1 MLAKFGPRVN
11 LSSVYQP
18 AIFYLERPY
27 RLFRSYQR
35 SHIRPDLI
43 AGITVAVILLPQ
55 GIAFAFIAELPPQ
68 MGVYAAIVGAIFAAL
83 WGSSDQMQTGPTN
96 STSLLVFSSLSGII
110 AVGSPEYVVAAG
122 MVALMAGLFQLAM
135 GLARLGI
142 LVNFVSHSVI
152 VGFASGASILIAIR
166 QLQPLLGMNIPSDTI
181 VGTLTVTF
189 TNLNQVHWPTAVLGI
204 GVMVFIVI
212 LRRLNPKLPSA
223 LISMIL
229 ASVIV
234 YILQLDKSGVS
245 VIGQLPHNL
254 PPLANLPFFDLA
266 LISKLSPGALAIG
279 AIGLVQTSAIARSL
293 AARTGQRP
301 DSNQEFVGQGIAN
314 IASGLFSGYP
324 ITGSFPRTAINY
336 EAGAKSPF
344 SSIFAALFV
353 IIAMF
358 ALGPMAAYLP
368 RTALAGVVIVIA
380 YGMVDTVEIRR
391 IWQGAA
397 GDAAIMVITLLGTLV
412 ISLEFAVLIGILVS
426 LALYVLRTSTPRV
439 LAVIP
444 DPTFKHFNHQPAREG
459 CPQLIIIEILGDLY
473 FGAVNHVEEII
484 LEHLKQNPDQRF
496 LMLRMHSIDHVDF
509 SGIHMLESIVHT
521 YRERGGDVF
530 MVRVGHPVMS
540 IMESTGFDLYLGKE
554 NFLEDDTAISHLFY
568 RKLDPAICIYECPW
582 RVFKECQNLPKR
594 SDLIGISKI
603 GEVPAN
609 SMPVITP
616 MQLWQELHGP
626 EKENLY
632 ILDVREPREYRRGH
646 IPQARLLSL
655 ADILSEPD
663 TAVPPNAKIIL
674 VCRRGR
680 RSRRAAHTLQERGI
694 TNLAVMEGGM
704 IAWEAAGLL
713 EAVEL

>member
-655 ADILSEPD
+655 ADILSKPD

>member
-11 LSSVYQP
+11 LSSVYKP

-35 SHIRPDLI
+35 NHIRPDLI

-68 MGVYAAIVGAIFAAL
+68 MGIYAAIVGAIFAAL

-96 STSLLVFSSLSGII
+96 SISLLVFSSLSGII
-110 AVGSPEYVVAAG
+110 AVGSPEYVIAAG

-181 VGTLTVTF
+181 VGTLTSTI
-189 TNLNQVHWPTAVLGI
+189 TNLDQVHWPTAVLGI

-212 LRRLNPKLPSA
+212 LRRINPKLPSA

-234 YILQLDKSGVS
+234 YLLQLDKAGVS

-254 PPLANLPFFDLA
+254 PPLAKLPIFDLA

-301 DSNQEFVGQGIAN
+301 DSNQEFVGQGMAN

-324 ITGSFPRTAINY
+324 VTGSFPRTAISY

-484 LEHLKQNPDQRF
+484 LEHLKQSPDQRF
-496 LMLRMHSIDHVDF
+496 LMLRMHSVAHVDF

-530 MVRVGHPVMS
+530 MVRVGPPVMR

-603 GEVPAN
+603 GEVPIDSA
-609 SMPVITP
+609 PTITP
-616 MQLWQELHGP
+616 TQLWQELHGP
-626 EKENLY
+626 EKENLH
-632 ILDVREPREYRRGH
+632 ILDVREPREYSRGH

-655 ADILSEPD
+655 ADILSNPD
-663 TAVPPNAKIIL
+663 TAVPPNVKIIL

-680 RSRRAAHTLQERGI
+680 RSRRAAQTLQERGI

>member
-11 LSSVYQP
+11 LSSVYKP

-68 MGVYAAIVGAIFAAL
+68 MGVYTAIVGAIFAAL

-96 STSLLVFSSLSGII
+96 SISLLVFSSLSGII
-110 AVGSPEYVVAAG
+110 AVGSPEYVIAAG

-166 QLQPLLGMNIPSDTI
+166 QFQPLLGMNIPSDTI
-181 VGTLTVTF
+181 VGTLTSTI

-212 LRRLNPKLPSA
+212 LRRINPKLPSA

-234 YILQLDKSGVS
+234 YVLRLDKAGVS

-254 PPLANLPFFDLA
+254 PPLAKLPIFDLT

-301 DSNQEFVGQGIAN
+301 DSNQEFVGQGMAN

-324 ITGSFPRTAINY
+324 VTGSFPRTAINY
-336 EAGAKSPF
+336 EAGAKSAF

-397 GDAAIMVITLLGTLV
+397 GDAAIMVITLMGTLV

-484 LEHLKQNPDQRF
+484 LEHLKQSPDQRF
-496 LMLRMHSIDHVDF
+496 LMLRMHSVAHVDF

-530 MVRVGHPVMS
+530 MVRVGPPVMS

-603 GEVPAN
+603 GEVPIDSA
-609 SMPVITP
+609 PTITP

-626 EKENLY
+626 EKENLH
-632 ILDVREPREYRRGH
+632 ILDVREPREYNRGH

-655 ADILSEPD
+655 ADILSNPD

-680 RSRRAAHTLQERGI
+680 RSRRAAHTLQERGM

>member
-245 VIGQLPHNL
+245 VIGQ
-254 PPLANLPFFDLA
+254 D
-266 LISKLSPGALAIG
+266 
-279 AIGLVQTSAIARSL
+279 R
-293 AARTGQRP
+293 
-301 DSNQEFVGQGIAN
+301 
-314 IASGLFSGYP
+314 
-324 ITGSFPRTAINY
+324 
-336 EAGAKSPF
+336 KS
-344 SSIFAALFV
+344 
-353 IIAMF
+353 
-358 ALGPMAAYLP
+358 
-368 RTALAGVVIVIA
+368 VV
-380 YGMVDTVEIRR
+380 
-391 IWQGAA
+391 
-397 GDAAIMVITLLGTLV
+397 
-412 ISLEFAVLIGILVS
+412 
-426 LALYVLRTSTPRV
+426 
-439 LAVIP
+439 
-444 DPTFKHFNHQPAREG
+444 
-459 CPQLIIIEILGDLY
+459 
-473 FGAVNHVEEII
+473 
-484 LEHLKQNPDQRF
+484 
-496 LMLRMHSIDHVDF
+496 
-509 SGIHMLESIVHT
+509 
-521 YRERGGDVF
+521 
-530 MVRVGHPVMS
+530 
-540 IMESTGFDLYLGKE
+540 
-554 NFLEDDTAISHLFY
+554 
-568 RKLDPAICIYECPW
+568 
-582 RVFKECQNLPKR
+582 
-594 SDLIGISKI
+594 
-603 GEVPAN
+603 
-609 SMPVITP
+609 
-616 MQLWQELHGP
+616 
-626 EKENLY
+626 
-632 ILDVREPREYRRGH
+632 
-646 IPQARLLSL
+646 
-655 ADILSEPD
+655 
-663 TAVPPNAKIIL
+663 
-674 VCRRGR
+674 
-680 RSRRAAHTLQERGI
+680 
-694 TNLAVMEGGM
+694 
-704 IAWEAAGLL
+704 
-713 EAVEL
+713 